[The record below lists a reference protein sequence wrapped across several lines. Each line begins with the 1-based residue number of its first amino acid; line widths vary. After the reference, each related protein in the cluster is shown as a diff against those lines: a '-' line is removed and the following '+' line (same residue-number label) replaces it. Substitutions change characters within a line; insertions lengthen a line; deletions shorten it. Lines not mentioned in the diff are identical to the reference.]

1 MGRRREVN
9 EAVQWFRPTSGRLLG
24 PLALA
29 ACFGLVVLAFS
40 ERDQDYALRLGFG
53 AIFVGV
59 LAWSSMV
66 RPGLG
71 IVGSTLV
78 LRNMLETVH
87 VPLAAIEELAI
98 RQVLVLRAGDR
109 RYVSPAIGKT
119 WRHLL
124 KSPRA
129 AGASAVEHAM
139 AGSYPDFVETC
150 IRQLSQDARDE
161 AGIKRGSAEHVA
173 LGAGVRRVPARIEIG
188 LLLVTG
194 LGLIFTLMW

>member
-1 MGRRREVN
+1 MN
-9 EAVQWFRPTSGRLLG
+9 EAIQWFRPTSGRLLG

-29 ACFGLVVLAFS
+29 ACFGLVVLAAS
-40 ERDQDYALRLGFG
+40 ERDQSYALPLGFG

-71 IVGSTLV
+71 VVGSTLV

-129 AGASAVEHAM
+129 SGASAVEYAM
-139 AGSYPDFVETC
+139 AGSYPDFVESR
-150 IRQLSQDARDE
+150 IRQLSDDARAE
-161 AGIKRGSAEHVA
+161 KGVKRGSPEQVA
-173 LGAGVRRVPARIEIG
+173 LGAGVRRVPARVEIG
-188 LLLVTG
+188 LLALTG
-194 LGLIFTLMW
+194 LGLIFTLLW